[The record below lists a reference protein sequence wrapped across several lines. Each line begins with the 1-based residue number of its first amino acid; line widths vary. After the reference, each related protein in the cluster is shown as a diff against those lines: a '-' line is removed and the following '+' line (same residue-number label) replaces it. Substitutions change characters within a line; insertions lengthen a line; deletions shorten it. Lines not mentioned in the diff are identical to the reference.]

1 MIGASDAGAHL
12 DLLASFNYVTGMLQ
26 RAVRER
32 GILPLEEAIHLMTD
46 VQAKLYGLKQRG
58 QVKEGWHADIVVL
71 DPATVGT
78 DDVAMRFDLPG
89 GAGRLY
95 ADSHGIEHV
104 FVNGRAI
111 VRNGELTAD
120 RPAADA
126 LPRHPH
132 PRAGL
137 TQRGPAP
144 ADPPLVRQFTRPRPS
159 HSVELRHPGRHT
171 RRCP

>member
-1 MIGASDAGAHL
+1 
-12 DLLASFNYVTGMLQ
+12 MLQ

-32 GILPLEEAIHLMTD
+32 EILPLEEAIHLMTD

-58 QVKEGWHADIVVL
+58 QLQEGWHADVVVL
-71 DPATVGT
+71 DPKTIGT

-111 VRNGELTAD
+111 VRNGELTAERGGTLIRSGRD
-120 RPAADA
+120 TETAA
-126 LPRHPH
+126 
-132 PRAGL
+132 
-137 TQRGPAP
+137 
-144 ADPPLVRQFTRPRPS
+144 LV
-159 HSVELRHPGRHT
+159 
-171 RRCP
+171 